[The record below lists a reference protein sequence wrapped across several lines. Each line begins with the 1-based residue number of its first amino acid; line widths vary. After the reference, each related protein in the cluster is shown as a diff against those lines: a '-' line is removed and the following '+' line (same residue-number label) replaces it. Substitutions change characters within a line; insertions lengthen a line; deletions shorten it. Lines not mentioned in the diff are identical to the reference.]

1 MNSDIKIINFNKE
14 ITLNEIIRFLISKYI
29 FISSILFIFFVSSI
43 IYSISIPNSYTS
55 ESIYST
61 EERDLVSESS
71 LGGLAG
77 FVGLD
82 IGDKSNKAN
91 LAMELI
97 NSRAFFRLIIED
109 EEILKKIFGA
119 KSYNELSKQILFDD
133 NVLDSKNN
141 WKKDKK
147 PSVLKAYKVYS
158 QSLKISKS
166 VETGFIEMSYEHVSP
181 VFASELLDLIAKK
194 ANDFLRNKDI
204 GASKEALTF
213 LRDQLRQ
220 ESVVSVR
227 NSMGQ
232 LIESQLETL
241 MIAQISD
248 EYFLKSIE
256 PPFIPEEKSSPQR
269 IVIVFLFSLFSI
281 FLSSIF
287 LISKEYFRFSKTES

>member
-1 MNSDIKIINFNKE
+1 M
-14 ITLNEIIRFLISKYI
+14 
-29 FISSILFIFFVSSI
+29 
-43 IYSISIPNSYTS
+43 
-55 ESIYST
+55 
-61 EERDLVSESS
+61 
-71 LGGLAG
+71 
-77 FVGLD
+77 
-82 IGDKSNKAN
+82 
-91 LAMELI
+91 
-97 NSRAFFRLIIED
+97 
-109 EEILKKIFGA
+109 
-119 KSYNELSKQILFDD
+119 FDD

-181 VFASELLDLIAKK
+181 VFASELLSLIAKS

-204 GASKEALTF
+204 DASKEALTF

-241 MIAQISD
+241 MVAQISD

-281 FLSSIF
+281 FLSSVF
-287 LISKEYFRFSKTES
+287 LISKEFFRFSKTET